1 MEPGMESL
9 AGRLLV
15 ASPDLIDPNFKRTV
29 IYISNHSPEGAF
41 GLVLNRPVEGS
52 SVAEHLPAW
61 APFLSGPGI
70 VFAGGPVEPESAF
83 ALVRAED
90 EPPESWAH
98 VAGPIGLVPLDS
110 DPEAFGHLLS
120 GLRIF
125 AGYAGWGAG
134 QLDGEVD
141 EKAWFVLDAEPDDIF
156 WPEPESLYRRVLRRQ
171 RGKTAMYAYF
181 PENPRQN

>member
-1 MEPGMESL
+1 MESL

-29 IYISNHSPEGAF
+29 IYISNHSAEGAF
-41 GLVLNRPVEGS
+41 GLVLNRPVDGS
-52 SVAEHLPAW
+52 SVADHLPSW
-61 APFLSGPGI
+61 APLLSEPGVI
-70 VFAGGPVEPESAF
+70 FAGGPVEPESAF

-90 EPPESWAH
+90 EPPAVWAH
-98 VAGPIGLVPLDS
+98 VDGPIGLVPLDA
-110 DPEAFGHLLS
+110 DPAEFGHLLS

-134 QLDGEVD
+134 QLDGEIE

-156 WPEPESLYRRVLRRQ
+156 RADTESLYRRVLRRQ